1 MEAPYIAHASAHPG
15 TAGRGTT
22 AVKTLEETV
31 NVDLGRRSYPIR
43 VGAGILPTLGARLRE
58 LGAGSRVAVITNPT
72 VGDLYGEAVR
82 RSLEAAGFAMVR
94 VDIADGEEHKNLAS
108 LSHIYDQLI
117 GAQLDRGSALVA
129 LGGGVV
135 GDVGGFAAATFLR
148 GIALVQVPT
157 TLVAQ
162 VDASIGGKTGI
173 NHPAGKNLIGAFY
186 QPRLVLSDVELL
198 RSLPRREF
206 VSGLAEVI
214 KYGAILDA
222 ELFDFLETALPR
234 VLAGDLD
241 VLVRIVTAC
250 SRLKAAVVGADETE
264 SEYRAVLNFGHT
276 LGHAIETATGYTRYL
291 HGEAVAMGMVF
302 AARLSHAR
310 GYCDQA
316 TVDRVR
322 ALVAAAGLPV
332 GLPGDLDP
340 RHVVAAVGTDKK
352 AREGTVTFVCVDVIG
367 RTRLERLSARE
378 IASYLTE

>member
-1 MEAPYIAHASAHPG
+1 MQAGQIAHAGAHPK
-15 TAGRGTT
+15 TTGRGTT
-22 AVKTLEETV
+22 AVKTIEETV
-31 NVDLGRRSYPIR
+31 KVDLGRRSYSIR
-43 VGAGILPTLGARLRE
+43 VGAGILPTLGAFLRE

-72 VGDLYGEAVR
+72 VGDLYGDAVR
-82 RSLEAAGFAMVR
+82 RSLEAAGFEMVR

-117 GAQLDRGSALVA
+117 GAQLDRGSTLIA

-135 GDVGGFAAATFLR
+135 GDVGGFSAATFLR

-162 VDASIGGKTGI
+162 VDASIGGKTAI
-173 NHPAGKNLIGAFY
+173 NHPAGKNVIGAFY

-214 KYGAILDA
+214 KYGVILDA
-222 ELFDFLETALPR
+222 ELFDFLETTLPQ

-241 VLVRIVTAC
+241 VLVRIVTRC
-250 SRLKAAVVGADETE
+250 SGLKAAVVGADETE
-264 SEYRAVLNFGHT
+264 TEYRAILNFGHT
-276 LGHAIETATGYTRYL
+276 LGHAIETVTGYTRYL
-291 HGEAVAMGMVF
+291 HGEAVAMGMIF

-310 GYCDQA
+310 GYCDRG
-316 TVDRVR
+316 TVERIR
-322 ALVAAAGLPV
+322 GLVAAVGLPV
-332 GLPGDLDP
+332 DPPGDLDP
-340 RHVVAAVGTDKK
+340 RSVVTAVGTDKK
-352 AREGTVTFVCVDVIG
+352 TREGTVTFVCIDDIG

-378 IASYLTE
+378 IASYLRE